1 MEKKKVVVGMSGG
14 VDSSVAAWLLKNQ
27 GYDVIGVTMQIW
39 QDEEEAAMEEHGGC
53 CGLSAVDD
61 ARRVAAALEIP
72 YYVMNFKKEFK
83 ENVIDYFI
91 DDYLHGRTPNPCI
104 ACNRYV
110 KWESLLKR
118 SLDIGAEYI
127 ATGHYARVEK
137 LPNGRYAIRNS
148 ATAAKDQ
155 TYALYN
161 LTQEQLSRTLMPVG
175 EYTKDQIRAMA
186 DEIGLLVAHKPDS
199 QDICFVSDDDY
210 ASFIEEESNQKI
222 PEGNFVTPDGKI
234 LGRHKGIIHYTIGQR
249 KGLGISAPKPY
260 YVTEIC
266 PEENK
271 VILGS
276 NEDLFK
282 TDLIAD
288 DFNWI
293 EELAEDEVVKARI
306 RYHQAEKEATAK
318 KNPDGTVAIHFLEPQ
333 RAITKGQA
341 VVLYRDK
348 HVVGGGTIKNTNL

>member
-1 MEKKKVVVGMSGG
+1 M
-14 VDSSVAAWLLKNQ
+14 
-27 GYDVIGVTMQIW
+27 
-39 QDEEEAAMEEHGGC
+39 
-53 CGLSAVDD
+53 
-61 ARRVAAALEIP
+61 
-72 YYVMNFKKEFK
+72 
-83 ENVIDYFI
+83 
-91 DDYLHGRTPNPCI
+91 TPNPCI
-104 ACNRYV
+104 ECNRH
-110 KWESLLKR
+110 LKFEHLYKR
-118 SLDIGAEYI
+118 AKTLHCDVIV
-127 ATGHYARVEK
+127 TGHYAKVVQ
-137 LPNGRYAIRNS
+137 
-148 ATAAKDQ
+148 D
-155 TYALYN
+155 
-161 LTQEQLSRTLMPVG
+161 EQGYHLLKGVD
-175 EYTKDQIRAMA
+175 ETKDQSYVLYSLTEEQLAHTCFPLGDYTKTEIRKIA
-186 DEIGLLVAHKPDS
+186 EEQGFFNAHKHDS
-199 QDICFVSDDDY
+199 QDICFIPDGDY
-210 ASFIEEESNQKI
+210 MAFIEKTTGKKSEPGDFVNQ
-222 PEGNFVTPDGKI
+222 EGEIVGQ
-234 LGRHKGIIHYTIGQR
+234 HKGYYGYTIGQR

-341 VVLYRDK
+341 VVLYRGK

>member
-1 MEKKKVVVGMSGG
+1 MAKKALIAMSGG
-14 VDSSVAAWLLKNQ
+14 VDSSVAAYLMKGA
-27 GYDVIGVTMQIW
+27 GYDCIGVTMKLYDNEDIG
-39 QDEEEAAMEEHGGC
+39 MEREKTC
-53 CGLSAVDD
+53 CSLSDIED
-61 ARRVAAALEIP
+61 ARSVCVKLGIP
-72 YYVMNFKKEFK
+72 YYVFNFKDDFK
-83 ENVIDYFI
+83 EKVIDNFI
-91 DDYLHGRTPNPCI
+91 SCYQKGMTPNPCI
-104 ACNRYV
+104 ECNRH
-110 KWESLLKR
+110 LKFEHLYKR
-118 SLDIGAEYI
+118 AKTLHCDVIV
-127 ATGHYARVEK
+127 TGHYAKVVQ
-137 LPNGRYAIRNS
+137 
-148 ATAAKDQ
+148 D
-155 TYALYN
+155 
-161 LTQEQLSRTLMPVG
+161 EQGYHLLKGVD
-175 EYTKDQIRAMA
+175 ETKDQSYVLYSLTEEQLAYTCFPLGDYTKTEIRKIA
-186 DEIGLLVAHKPDS
+186 EEQGFFNAHKHDS
-199 QDICFVSDDDY
+199 QDICFIPDGDY
-210 ASFIEEESNQKI
+210 MAFIEKTTGKKSEPGDFVNQ
-222 PEGNFVTPDGKI
+222 EGEIVGQ
-234 LGRHKGIIHYTIGQR
+234 HKGYYGYTIGQR

-341 VVLYRDK
+341 VVLYRGK

>member
-1 MEKKKVVVGMSGG
+1 MKKALIAMSGG
-14 VDSSVAAWLLKNQ
+14 VDSSVAALLMQQK
-27 GYDVIGVTMQIW
+27 GYECVGATMKLFENEQAGVKREKTCCSLDDV
-39 QDEEEAAMEEHGGC
+39 E
-53 CGLSAVDD
+53 D
-61 ARRVAAALEIP
+61 ARSVAYRLHMP
-72 YYVMNFKKEFK
+72 YYVFNFTANFEKEVMDRFVHAY
-83 ENVIDYFI
+83 EN
-91 DDYLHGRTPNPCI
+91 GWTPNPCI
-104 ACNRYV
+104 DCNRY
-110 KWESLLKR
+110 LKFEKLYLR
-118 SLDIGAEYI
+118 MQEMQMDTIV
-127 ATGHYARVEK
+127 TGHYARVAYDETS
-137 LPNGRYAIRNS
+137 GRYLLKKGLDGS
-148 ATAAKDQ
+148 KDQ
-155 TYALYN
+155 SYVLYS
-161 LTQEQLSRTLMPVG
+161 LTQEQLANTCFPLGDYSKT
-175 EYTKDQIRAMA
+175 EIRKIA
-186 DEIGLLVAHKPDS
+186 EEQGFFNAHKHDS
-199 QDICFVSDDDY
+199 QDICFIPDGDY
-210 ASFIEEESNQKI
+210 MAFIEKTTGKKSEPGDFVNQ
-222 PEGNFVTPDGKI
+222 EGEIVGQ
-234 LGRHKGIIHYTIGQR
+234 HKGYYGYTIGQR

-341 VVLYRDK
+341 VVLYRGK

>member
-1 MEKKKVVVGMSGG
+1 M
-14 VDSSVAAWLLKNQ
+14 L
-27 GYDVIGVTMQIW
+27 
-39 QDEEEAAMEEHGGC
+39 
-53 CGLSAVDD
+53 
-61 ARRVAAALEIP
+61 
-72 YYVMNFKKEFK
+72 F
-83 ENVIDYFI
+83 
-91 DDYLHGRTPNPCI
+91 
-104 ACNRYV
+104 
-110 KWESLLKR
+110 R
-118 SLDIGAEYI
+118 S
-127 ATGHYARVEK
+127 
-137 LPNGRYAIRNS
+137 
-148 ATAAKDQ
+148 
-155 TYALYN
+155 
-161 LTQEQLSRTLMPVG
+161 
-175 EYTKDQIRAMA
+175 
-186 DEIGLLVAHKPDS
+186 
-199 QDICFVSDDDY
+199 
-210 ASFIEEESNQKI
+210 
-222 PEGNFVTPDGKI
+222 
-234 LGRHKGIIHYTIGQR
+234 IGQR